1 MHTYGSNISIN
12 TAYQQSRN
20 SYIIP
25 TQQLDKLYIHT
36 DGGNFVQCKIY
47 CIIIALCILII
58 TCPYAGAN
66 ETEPE
71 IAYDENGM
79 PYVVGEVIVKYTS
92 NVAALRMAA
101 SPEESQTMEML
112 SFSVEEDLS
121 DIVPGMQVAS
131 VDSEIPL
138 ETVIAALESS
148 PFVEYVEPNFYIALT
163 LPEDPIPIDEE
174 ALSALS
180 DFMME
185 KVSNDPMYSSQW
197 GLTNIKADKAWDA
210 TTGKRDIVIAV
221 IDTGVDYTHPDL
233 AANMWINTKEKPN
246 SNVDNDGNGYAGDYY
261 GYDFINDRADPMD
274 DNGHGTHV
282 AGIIGAVGN
291 NGIGIAGVDWNVRIM
306 PLKFL
311 RANGGGDTIAA
322 IKAINYANSMGADII
337 SCSWGG
343 PGMSQ
348 ALGDAIKQTNKLF
361 VFAAGNDGAN
371 NDATPHF
378 PSNFGYDNMIV
389 VAATDKND
397 QLASFSNYGASKV
410 DVAAPGVAILSTY
423 PTSKNTPYVEMKG
436 TSMAT
441 PFVSGI
447 AGLMLSVNPS
457 LSPSSLKSSIMQNVD
472 KTSALNG
479 KVKSGGRV
487 NAEKAVAAA
496 KGGSTPPTATQ
507 TPIKTSTPTPTQT
520 PIKTSTPTPTQ
531 TIIQTPTTTPISTP
545 TAPLAVK
552 PLPGFSAPPRDLN
565 GDGLHEDL
573 NGNGRLDFNDIIVFF
588 NNMDWISTNQ
598 PVTAFDFNKNG
609 RIDFADVVKLFEMIA

>member
-1 MHTYGSNISIN
+1 
-12 TAYQQSRN
+12 
-20 SYIIP
+20 
-25 TQQLDKLYIHT
+25 
-36 DGGNFVQCKIY
+36 VQYKIY

-58 TCPYAGAN
+58 TCPYAGAD
-66 ETEPE
+66 ETGPE

-112 SFSVEEDLS
+112 GFSVEEDLS

-138 ETVIAALESS
+138 DTVIAALESS

-163 LPEDPIPIDEE
+163 LPEEPIPVDED
-174 ALSALS
+174 AISALS
-180 DFMME
+180 EFMME
-185 KVSNDPMYSSQW
+185 KLSNDPMYSSQW
-197 GLTNIKADKAWDA
+197 GLMKIQADKAWDT

-221 IDTGVDYTHPDL
+221 IDTGVDYKHPDL
-233 AANMWINTKEKPN
+233 AANMWVNTREIPN
-246 SNVDNDGNGYAGDYY
+246 SNIDNDGNGYVGDYY
-261 GYDFINDRADPMD
+261 GYDFINNKADPMD

-282 AGIIGAVGN
+282 AGVIGAVGN
-291 NGIGIAGVDWNVRIM
+291 NGIGIVGVDWNVRIM

-389 VAATDKND
+389 VAATDRND
-397 QLASFSNYGASKV
+397 QLASFSNYGSSKV

-423 PTSKNTPYVEMKG
+423 PTAKNTPYVEMKG

-441 PFVSGI
+441 PFVAGI
-447 AGLMLSVNPS
+447 AGLMLAVNPS
-457 LSPSSLKSSIMQNVD
+457 LSPAQLKSLIMQNVD
-472 KTSALNG
+472 KVPALNG

-496 KGGSTPPTATQ
+496 RGGSPLPTATQ
-507 TPIKTSTPTPTQT
+507 TPIN
-520 PIKTSTPTPTQ
+520 TPTPTQ
-531 TIIQTPTTTPISTP
+531 TIIQTPTSTPIPTP
-545 TAPLAVK
+545 APSAVK
-552 PLPGFSAPPRDLN
+552 PLPGFSVPPRDLN
-565 GDGLHEDL
+565 GDGLYEDL

-588 NNMDWISTNQ
+588 NNMDWIAANQ

-609 RIDFADVVKLFEMIA
+609 RIDFADVVKLFDMMT